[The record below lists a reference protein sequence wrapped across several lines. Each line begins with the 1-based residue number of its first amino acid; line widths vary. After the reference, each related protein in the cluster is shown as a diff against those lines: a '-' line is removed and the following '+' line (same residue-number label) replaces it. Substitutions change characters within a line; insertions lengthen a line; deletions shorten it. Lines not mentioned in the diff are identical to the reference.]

1 MNKAEA
7 NVAAPTVGSKR
18 NAEGNITNHNSFSVL
33 DNDIVMNLSNL
44 MGVKVTEND
53 FSTIDLLAEMENARL
68 LLHQKNVSQN
78 SVFNQEVASSDPLN
92 IDNASNCTDCQ
103 DITSDLD
110 EYVLVS
116 PKRNRKPSRK
126 IMLSSSNNKK
136 KDKQNRETLCKMR
149 GGKTQ
154 GNSEAPNEPLKRKN
168 NVKKKS

>member
-1 MNKAEA
+1 
-7 NVAAPTVGSKR
+7 
-18 NAEGNITNHNSFSVL
+18 L
-33 DNDIVMNLSNL
+33 
-44 MGVKVTEND
+44 
-53 FSTIDLLAEMENARL
+53 
-68 LLHQKNVSQN
+68 
-78 SVFNQEVASSDPLN
+78 
-92 IDNASNCTDCQ
+92 Q

-149 GGKTQ
+149 GGKTK
-154 GNSEAPNEPLKRKN
+154 GNSEAPNEPLKRKK